1 MLELKTYKNWK
12 EICKAMNWC
21 TTGGTYKQ
29 ARMKELDSIC
39 MYHKEGYKIVIDEI
53 FAEPKEIEDGR
64 KNNKGEGK
72 KTSKV
77 GKSLPMIIIDDMKK
91 EGIGMKDIAIYEL
104 KDQYLF
110 ISNNSIAIR
119 TQEVIKEYLLKYS
132 MESYKYKEQDLWLW
146 SKEVLNDINNKIYA
160 KFDYIMTY
168 NVPTKDKTVKVE
180 KCYRIKDS
188 KGQEDIFNDE
198 FTKIYEDF
206 KTAYCK
212 ANNIFLYGHNKAINY
227 TLANASE
234 EQREQCK
241 IDFLKSPKAIRY
253 FREHESINGLM
264 FYPEKIKII
273 CMVYNISAENLERVK
288 LLPKEVKGAIIL
300 ETKVELVK
308 AIKKSMERFIKKT
321 RKRELEE
328 TFKLDL
334 MFRILKY

>member
-1 MLELKTYKNWK
+1 MLEKKIYKN
-12 EICKAMNWC
+12 
-21 TTGGTYKQ
+21 Y
-29 ARMKELDSIC
+29 KELCAALGWKITSGDAKKRQIEHLSSFC
-39 MYHKEGYKIVIDEI
+39 KYQKEGNKYVITEI
-53 FAEPKEIEDGR
+53 FAEQKEIEDKR

-77 GKSLPMIIIDDMKK
+77 GKSLPMIIIDNMKK
-91 EGIGMKDIAIYEL
+91 EGVGMKDIAIYEL

-110 ISNNSIAIR
+110 ISNNTITIR

-334 MFRILKY
+334 MFRILKC